1 MSAVSESSRHPI
13 RFQFDSVLTN
23 LGYCF
28 CNDGVSLYLT
38 DILRSGRAEFDKN
51 IVISSQRRANVL
63 KNNQIS

>member
-1 MSAVSESSRHPI
+1 MCAVSESSRHPI
-13 RFQFDSVLTN
+13 RFQFASVLTN

-28 CNDGVSLYLT
+28 CYDGVSLYLT
-38 DILRSGRAEFDKN
+38 DRLRGGRAEFDKN